1 MHVDMYLNA
10 PGPEVPDVHYD
21 EMGEQDLRNLMA
33 YLHASLNTALQHGVD
48 ESVTDVIREWYD
60 EVFTALA
67 GISEH
72 FRESVFNGFVFP
84 PGGPGVRSK
93 YVAIAREASE
103 S

>member
-10 PGPEVPDVHYD
+10 PGPKVPDVHLD

-33 YLHASLNTALQHGVD
+33 YLHASLNAALQQGID

-67 GISEH
+67 GVSER
-72 FRESVFNGFVFP
+72 FRENVLNGFVFP

>member
-10 PGPEVPDVHYD
+10 PGPEVPDVHFD
-21 EMGEQDLRNLMA
+21 EMEEQDLRNVMA
-33 YLHASLNTALQHGVD
+33 YLHASLSAALQHGMD

-67 GISEH
+67 GVSRH
-72 FRESVFNGFVFP
+72 FRESVLGGFVFP
-84 PGGPGVRSK
+84 PGGSLVRSK